1 MNMRLNGE
9 LMTNEQLEQ
18 RCRHLEAE
26 LEAIR
31 KEIRALHI
39 TPASGKSS
47 RNSRFRG
54 LTRSIPWLLGI
65 ALASGLVFAQTKE
78 ALFIDERGSIGI
90 GRSEKLD
97 GFHVVLPEGKLTAPG
112 PGVTLSGGNEGNAR
126 LELRNNGSGTPY
138 IDFAVDGYGNDF
150 DARIRLLAPGK
161 LAVEGADLGIGTTA
175 PRARVDIQQGTRE
188 GTHPAAVEGL
198 YVTGKFG
205 NAQGVEFR
213 HSNGT
218 QGIGFGYNTIYATG
232 GNANQDLNL
241 RPRGTGRVNV
251 EGEALRVTRL
261 QIGNTTV
268 GERELQILN
277 RLAAG
282 KLQVDI
288 FNVRQGEYLYAADF
302 APYDKDRRRVFTW
315 RQKTRINQ
323 GQWILRFPQ

>member
-1 MNMRLNGE
+1 
-9 LMTNEQLEQ
+9 MTNEQLLQ
-18 RCRHLEAE
+18 RCCALEAQLEVLTLE
-26 LEAIR
+26 LGALKRSAIDCQSR
-31 KEIRALHI
+31 PIERA
-39 TPASGKSS
+39 PGRS
-47 RNSRFRG
+47 RLRWA
-54 LTRSIPWLLGI
+54 PWIAGV
-65 ALASGLVFAQTKE
+65 ALASGLVYAQSQ
-78 ALFIDERGSIGI
+78 ALFIDERGSVGI

-97 GFHVVLPEGKLTAPG
+97 GFHVVLPEGKLAAPG
-112 PGVTLSGGNEGNAR
+112 PGITLSGGPAGNAR
-126 LELRNNGSGTPY
+126 VELRNNGSGTPY
-138 IDFAVDGYGNDF
+138 IDFAVDGYGSDF
-150 DARIRLLAPGK
+150 DARLRLLSPGK
-161 LAVEGADLGIGTTA
+161 LAFEGTDLGIGTTA
-175 PRARVDIQQGTRE
+175 PRARVDIQQGTRD

-261 QIGNTTV
+261 QIGKTTI
-268 GERELQILN
+268 GERELQILS

-282 KLQVDI
+282 QLQVDI